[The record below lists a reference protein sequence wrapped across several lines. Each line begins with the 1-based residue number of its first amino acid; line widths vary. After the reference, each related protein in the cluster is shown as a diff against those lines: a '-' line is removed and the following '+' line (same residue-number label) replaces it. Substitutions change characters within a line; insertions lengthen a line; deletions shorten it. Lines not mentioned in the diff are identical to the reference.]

1 MMDDFEFY
9 VNKLKKP
16 DSYKEPPWTIAS
28 YKSVPIVLPYTNRQ
42 VTLAKNSIMWSMRNA
57 PAREV
62 DKALVA
68 LLKRDPDFYDRVMD
82 RLEVDYH
89 DPHLIKWL
97 RSWAR
102 GKVVSDFYLGEI
114 EGR

>member
-1 MMDDFEFY
+1 MLDDYEYYTSKLRKPGYY
-9 VNKLKKP
+9 VLGSGEQLP
-16 DSYKEPPWTIAS
+16 
-28 YKSVPIVLPYTNRQ
+28 SVPFTNRQ
-42 VTLAKNSIMWSMRNA
+42 VTLAKNSIMWFMRNA